1 MMDWYPVF
9 LRELLIF
16 RRRLLKFGYLLSAM
30 MLPIIY
36 FIVFGL
42 GLGRMVQME
51 GKSYLGFL
59 IPGLVAM
66 TSMTNSYTWIANS
79 INLNRLYF
87 KTFQVL
93 YLAPISYSA
102 IIIGEVLAGM
112 LKGLFAAS
120 LIIVVGFLTYPNFG
134 LSLPFLLAL
143 LLNCFLFASLGF
155 LVGMS
160 AKGHEET
167 ATYFNFFI
175 LPMGFFCGTF
185 FPIERIPEFL
195 KPVVFVLPLTYTNI
209 LIRKETFDTWSL
221 GCVLVLVF
229 YCVILFGLGF
239 RVIKN
244 YSE

>member
-1 MMDWYPVF
+1 VDWYPVL

-42 GLGRMVQME
+42 GLGRMVQMGE
-51 GKSYLGFL
+51 KGYLSFL

-93 YLAPISYSA
+93 YLAPISYSS
-102 IIIGEVLAGM
+102 IIVGEVLAGM
-112 LKGLFAAS
+112 IKGLFAAS
-120 LIIVVGFLTYPNFG
+120 LIILVGYVTCPHFG
-134 LSLPFLLAL
+134 LSLPFIVAL
-143 LLNCFLFASLGF
+143 FLNCFLFANLGF

-185 FPIERIPEFL
+185 FPIERIPIFL
-195 KPVVFVLPLTYTNI
+195 KPIVYVLPLTYTNI
-209 LIRKETFDTWSL
+209 LIRKEFFDTLAWI
-221 GCVLVLVF
+221 CVLMLVF
-229 YCVILFGLGF
+229 YSVILFVLGF
-239 RVIKN
+239 RSLKN